1 MSTYDECVTIE
12 ASVAREKPF
21 GTLNPR
27 VNNTIGIMV
36 IKTNEPI
43 NPRSRLILLLL
54 YPGAPSSF
62 FAFNGWYEH

>member
-1 MSTYDECVTIE
+1 MSTCDECVTID

-21 GTLNPR
+21 ETLNPG

-43 NPRSRLILLLL
+43 NPRSRLIPLPL

-62 FAFNGWYEH
+62 FAFNVRYEH